1 MNPYLWVA
9 QDISSKGSH
18 VFASGISELCEWS
31 VAGMKMGGTATNVP
45 VGSRTTVQES
55 TQEGLTSGF
64 GMGPGIT
71 PPLWPCTP
79 HLRI

>member
-1 MNPYLWVA
+1 MR
-9 QDISSKGSH
+9 
-18 VFASGISELCEWS
+18 
-31 VAGMKMGGTATNVP
+31 MGGTATNVP

-64 GMGPGIT
+64 GMGPGIA

-79 HLRI
+79 HLRM

>member
-1 MNPYLWVA
+1 
-9 QDISSKGSH
+9 
-18 VFASGISELCEWS
+18 
-31 VAGMKMGGTATNVP
+31 MKMGGTATNVP

>member
-1 MNPYLWVA
+1 
-9 QDISSKGSH
+9 
-18 VFASGISELCEWS
+18 
-31 VAGMKMGGTATNVP
+31 MKMGGTATNVP

-71 PPLWPCTP
+71 PPLWSCSTFFRMCELICLIEQRPTQGSICEF
-79 HLRI
+79 LMLGGLVQLG